1 MDHNQARELLDKLVQ
16 RVERNII
23 GKREEIVLAVVS
35 MLQGGHILLEDVPG
49 VGKTKLVRTLAA
61 CVGGTFGRI
70 QFTSDLLPGDVTGV
84 SVYLP
89 HTGQFEFRPGPVHAH
104 IVLADEINRAAPRT
118 QSALLEAMEERKVT
132 VDGVTRALPQPFLLL
147 ATQNPLEYEG
157 TYRLPEAQ
165 LDRFLMRLSL
175 GYPEPEQEME
185 MLSRMQEPPA
195 EIKPVLLPEEIRVM
209 QRQVRTVLVD
219 ERIKKYL
226 VLVADASRRHPQLSL
241 GISPRG
247 TLAWMGAS
255 QAMAYF
261 QGRSFVIPD
270 DVKRVA
276 RAVLSHRLMLKP
288 ESSLAGVSPEQVVGD
303 LLDHGNI
310 PVYHK
315 ASGGGL

>member
-1 MDHNQARELLDKLVQ
+1 
-16 RVERNII
+16 
-23 GKREEIVLAVVS
+23 
-35 MLQGGHILLEDVPG
+35 
-49 VGKTKLVRTLAA
+49 
-61 CVGGTFGRI
+61 
-70 QFTSDLLPGDVTGV
+70 
-84 SVYLP
+84 
-89 HTGQFEFRPGPVHAH
+89 
-104 IVLADEINRAAPRT
+104 
-118 QSALLEAMEERKVT
+118 
-132 VDGVTRALPQPFLLL
+132 
-147 ATQNPLEYEG
+147 
-157 TYRLPEAQ
+157 
-165 LDRFLMRLSL
+165 
-175 GYPEPEQEME
+175 
-185 MLSRMQEPPA
+185 
-195 EIKPVLLPEEIRVM
+195 M
-209 QRQVRTVLVD
+209 QRQVGTVLVD

-303 LLDHGNI
+303 LLNHGNI
-310 PVYHK
+310 PVFHK